1 MTNWQTTK
9 LDNLCLNITDGEHA
23 SVIDDPAG
31 KYFLLSNKN
40 IVNGQIKYDN
50 TDRVIS
56 EETFRKI
63 NKRTKLE
70 AGDIVFSTVGILGKS
85 AIVQGEI
92 QFDFQRS
99 VGVIKTDPKLLN
111 NKYLYYYLNTKF
123 VRKRV
128 NDLSKGAVQKCF
140 FISDLKDLDIHLP
153 SNFSTQKEIAAVL
166 SALDDK
172 IELNNKIN
180 MELEQMAKT
189 LYDYWFV
196 QFDFPNKEGKPYKSS
211 GGEMVYDAVLKRE
224 IPKGWEVM
232 KLSEIAQTGSGGTPK
247 STTKEYY
254 ENGNIPWINSGE
266 LNSPF
271 IISTKNFITEVAMK
285 NSSAKYF
292 PANTILMAMYGA
304 TAGKTSIISF
314 EATTNQAICA
324 VMPKEKEF
332 FHYTKFV
339 LDDMYQYLINLSTG
353 SARDNL
359 SQDKIKNLDV
369 IIPDS
374 ESLKKYSKQV
384 ATSFEKIKNNL
395 QQNQELASLRDW
407 LLPMLMN
414 GQVKVGESDGEV
426 LGLVAESSML
436 YNRSDEKTPAWYDQ
450 RFELWISQQ
459 GLAARGNIDKSTLRE
474 LFDAMN
480 DEDK

>member
-1 MTNWQTTK
+1 MNNAKLTIAEVCQFIGGNQPPKSTFSNIKLTNYVRLVQTRDFKTNAFPTYIHENSTTK
-9 LDNLCLNITDGEHA
+9 FF
-23 SVIDDPAG
+23 VKDDIMIGRYGPPIFQIFRGMEGA
-31 KYFLLSNKN
+31 YNVALLKA
-40 IVNGQIKYDN
+40 K
-50 TDRVIS
+50 
-56 EETFRKI
+56 
-63 NKRTKLE
+63 
-70 AGDIVFSTVGILGKS
+70 
-85 AIVQGEI
+85 
-92 QFDFQRS
+92 
-99 VGVIKTDPKLLN
+99 PLN
-111 NKYLYYYLNTKF
+111 NILNDYLYYFLKQDEVFKYVDKLSARTGGQTG
-123 VRKRV
+123 V
-128 NDLSKGAVQKCF
+128 DL
-140 FISDLKDLDIHLP
+140 ISLYKYPITLPTIENQLK
-153 SNFSTQKEIAAVL
+153 IAAVL

-180 MELEQMAKT
+180 IELEQMAKT

-196 QFDFPNKEGKPYKSS
+196 QFDFPFDFAQGKPFDYAQGTQNQNGTVAERSQLVAERSRLVAERSRGYKSS
-211 GGEMVYDAVLKRE
+211 GGEMVYNAVLKRE
-224 IPKGWEVM
+224 IPKGWEV
-232 KLSEIAQTGSGGTPK
+232 KKISEIAQTGSGGTPK

-254 ENGNIPWINSGE
+254 ENGKIPWVNSGE

-271 IISTKNFITEVAMK
+271 IISTKNFITEAALK

-314 EATTNQAICA
+314 EATTNQAVCA

-369 IIPDS
+369 IIPDN
-374 ESLKKYSKQV
+374 EILKKYSNQV
-384 ATSFEKIKNNL
+384 VTSFEKIKNNL
-395 QQNQELASLRDW
+395 KQNQELASLRDW

-426 LGLVAESSML
+426 LGLVAE
-436 YNRSDEKTPAWYDQ
+436 E
-450 RFELWISQQ
+450 
-459 GLAARGNIDKSTLRE
+459 RGVYK
-474 LFDAMN
+474 
-480 DEDK
+480 KV

>member
-1 MTNWQTTK
+1 MNNWKTGKLSTLCSRIGDGLHGTPNYDEDGDVFFINGNNLKDGKIEIFPDTK
-9 LDNLCLNITDGEHA
+9 KVSESELKKNHIPLNSNSLLIGINGTLGNMAFYNGE
-23 SVIDDPAG
+23 
-31 KYFLLSNKN
+31 
-40 IVNGQIKYDN
+40 
-50 TDRVIS
+50 
-56 EETFRKI
+56 
-63 NKRTKLE
+63 KLM
-70 AGDIVFSTVGILGKS
+70 LGKS
-85 AIVQGEI
+85 SAYLNFKSNINKFYYYYFQLPGVQKFFYDVATG
-92 QFDFQRS
+92 S
-99 VGVIKTDPKLLN
+99 TIKNLSLGSLN
-111 NKYLYYYLNTKF
+111 NF
-123 VRKRV
+123 VV
-128 NDLSKGAVQKCF
+128 PIPDG
-140 FISDLKDLDIHLP
+140 
-153 SNFSTQKEIAAVL
+153 KEAHKIAAVL

-180 MELEQMAKT
+180 IELEKMAKT

-196 QFDFPNKEGKPYKSS
+196 QFDFPFDFAQGKPNEEGKPNENGTEAERSRGYKSS
-211 GGEMVYDAVLKRE
+211 GGEMVYDAALKRE
-224 IPKGWEVM
+224 IPKGWEVK

-271 IISTKNFITEVAMK
+271 IISTKNFITEVALK

-374 ESLKKYSKQV
+374 ETLKKYSKQV

-414 GQVKVGESDGEV
+414 GQVRVGESDDEV
-426 LGLVAESSML
+426 LGLVAE
-436 YNRSDEKTPAWYDQ
+436 EKSNYQ
-450 RFELWISQQ
+450 K
-459 GLAARGNIDKSTLRE
+459 N
-474 LFDAMN
+474 
-480 DEDK
+480 